1 MKSAKYIDHKKYT
14 VELMALKTIY
24 KKILEFAESEKACH
38 DAGYDLYK
46 KELREFCGAPYNH
59 YVIGY
64 SEPSDGGHN
73 GIIIDFVKMHNHT
86 KTYTIQ
92 IVIFGRLF
100 IDYLREITSEYYPDL
115 TSTDDMP
122 LEAWEVLSG
131 KAQEAEILNGYIT
144 AEYEDS
150 EEDPEYFEPLEIID
164 HMRLRIEFTHMFP
177 MGGVLYDTDLR
188 LDTKKFT
195 LKSITKF
202 RDMIDTIIKGL
213 KQRDVNVRIQSN
225 D

>member
-1 MKSAKYIDHKKYT
+1 MLQAKFIKD
-14 VELMALKTIY
+14 
-24 KKILEFAESEKACH
+24 
-38 DAGYDLYK
+38 
-46 KELREFCGAPYNH
+46 YNH

-64 SEPSDGGHN
+64 SEPSDSGHN
-73 GIIIDFVKMHNHT
+73 AIIIDFVKMHNHT
-86 KTYTIQ
+86 RTYTIQ
-92 IVIFGRLF
+92 VDILGSLF
-100 IDYLREITSEYYPDL
+100 IDYLREITSEYYPDI

-131 KAQEAEILNGYIT
+131 KTQEAEILKGYIT
-144 AEYEDS
+144 TEYEDS
-150 EEDPEYFEPLEIID
+150 EEDPEDFEPLEIID

-188 LDTKKFT
+188 LGTKEFT

-202 RDMIDTIIKGL
+202 RDMIDILIKGL
-213 KQRDVNVRIQSN
+213 KRRDVNVRIQPN